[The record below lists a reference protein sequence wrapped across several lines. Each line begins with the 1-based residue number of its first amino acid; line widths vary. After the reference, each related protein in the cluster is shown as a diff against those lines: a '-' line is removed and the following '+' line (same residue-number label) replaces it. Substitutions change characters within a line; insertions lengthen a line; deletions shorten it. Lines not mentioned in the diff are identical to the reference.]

1 MKKVFKYTWAALALI
16 ALAAC
21 SDDTTESVSNNTTPT
36 DPTPTT
42 GKEVIAFSPE
52 GSGTTRAVDDPTGFT
67 SSTKVVMRIKAQN
80 GTETDWDDYRYTQAI
95 MTAAAQVSSDACNTD
110 WGLTGAHSHLSY
122 LEMPTNYTRYWD
134 DAFGRN
140 SKLTIYALAIPN
152 LSNPT
157 TLNNNILD
165 HTIDGT
171 KIKKVDDTTNPNWY
185 TINSSATENTKVMWT
200 VPKVQDG
207 TTFTTYDLAYSNNIR
222 SDVGTTDVK
231 MKGRYKQTYSS
242 STWSKSMD
250 WGRLEWEAQTGSSTV
265 GKFDQ
270 GHLVFQHALTYLEIN
285 LTEGAG
291 FDDTANTDF
300 VWTSKPSGS
309 KQAFKMIGF
318 PITGQLDLTKA
329 LNAEGMWTPTT
340 PTAGTDDIIQ
350 LKETRSQDNVT
361 TFKLEGY
368 VIPGTN
374 LDENNSNLFEFEIDN
389 AKYYV
394 TGEQIAT
401 AILAHTNTNTDEATK
416 TMAGKHY
423 VINLTVGKTKVTN
436 ITAAILPWEDVNTA
450 QTDAVNTHFS
460 FIFEDRGTQLN
471 GTTGNADKFDLYRAA
486 RDAGSFIDNITTDGT
501 PATTTTYDYNWG
513 TGYTEGAAPNKATK
527 TYNSTTS
534 RWEATNWFWK
544 DNKTWYHFRA
554 AGRGES
560 TSGEVTVSKDATNGD
575 YYTIQNGPIDGS
587 GTYKDWV
594 WGAPFTKK
602 DNTYKIT
609 YTSTNGFDNNQ
620 PETTTKQIAPAIGAT
635 TDVINMLLFHMTSQI
650 TVNLTTT
657 SGDDKVVLQDGDTK
671 TQVKIVRF
679 LPTGKVRMGTGKVE
693 ADGTRDTGTGVAM
706 TDAATSH
713 TAATAG
719 VAEKLGNFT
728 YGMVPQPLTGWG
740 DAIGLEIT
748 TPDNNTY
755 YVRDLSTITA
765 KVSATDPYSLKETNL
780 KNPYTLATGSTTDY
794 VINEWFPHYKY
805 VYNITLK
812 KKGILD
818 ITAAILPW
826 EVVVGNNIDIDL
838 EN

>member
-1 MKKVFKYTWAALALI
+1 MKKLFKYTWAVI
-16 ALAAC
+16 ALSALTAC
-21 SDDTTESVSNNTTPT
+21 SSDKDNIKDGPVQTLEPT
-36 DPTPTT
+36 N

-52 GSGTTRAVDDPTGFT
+52 GSGMTRAAGDPAGFT

-95 MTAAAQVSSDACNTD
+95 MTAAGQVSNDACNTD

-122 LEMPTNYTRYWD
+122 VETPTNYTRYWD

-152 LSNPT
+152 QSAPA
-157 TLNNNILD
+157 TLADNILD

-171 KIKKVDDTTNPNWY
+171 NIKNVDATTNPNWY
-185 TINSSATENTKVMWT
+185 TINSPATENTKVTWT

-207 TTFTTYDLAYSNNIR
+207 TTFTTYDLAYSNNVR
-222 SDVGTTDVK
+222 ADVGTTDTK
-231 MKGRYKQTYSS
+231 MKGRYKQTYASS
-242 STWSKSMD
+242 AWSKSMD
-250 WGRLEWEAQTGSSTV
+250 WGCLQWEKQSEGSTV

-291 FDDTANTDF
+291 FDAAANTDF
-300 VWTSKPSGS
+300 VWTNKLSGS
-309 KQAFKMIGF
+309 TQAFKMIGF

-329 LNAEGMWTPTT
+329 LNADGMWTPTT

-350 LKETRSQDNVT
+350 LKETRSSDNVT

-368 VIPGTN
+368 VIPGTS
-374 LDENNSNLFEFEIDN
+374 LDENNNNLFEFEIDN

-401 AILAHTNTNTDEATK
+401 AILANDASKTAEAAK
-416 TMAGKHY
+416 TLAGKHY
-423 VINLTVGKTKVTN
+423 VINLTVGKTKITN
-436 ITAAILPWEDVNTA
+436 ITAAILPWEDVNTT

-460 FIFEDRGTQLN
+460 FQFEDRGTKLD
-471 GTTGNADKFDLYRAA
+471 GTTGNAAKFDLYRAA
-486 RDAGSFIDNITTDGT
+486 RDAGDFIDNITTDGT
-501 PATTTTYDYNWG
+501 PASTTAYDYTWG
-513 TGYTEGAAPNKATK
+513 TGYTEGADPNKATK
-527 TYNSTTS
+527 NYEGGKWKTD
-534 RWEATNWFWK
+534 WFWV

-554 AGRGES
+554 AGRGDS
-560 TSGEVTVSKDATNGD
+560 PSGDVTVTKDATNGD

-587 GTYKDWV
+587 SSYKDWV
-594 WGAPFTKK
+594 WGAPFTHK
-602 DNTYKIT
+602 DNSYKII

-657 SGDDKVVLQDGDTK
+657 SGDDKVVLQNGSTK

-693 ADGTRDTGTGVAM
+693 ADGTRDTGTGVTM
-706 TDAATSH
+706 TDASTSH
-713 TAATAG
+713 TDASTG

-728 YGMVPQPLTGWG
+728 YGMVPQSLTGWG

-755 YVRDLSTITA
+755 YVRNLSTITA
-765 KVSATDPYSLKETNL
+765 KVSTTGSASLQQTHL
-780 KNPYTLATGSTTDY
+780 KNPYTLASGSSTDY

-826 EVVVGNNIDIDL
+826 EVVEGNNIDIDL

>member
-1 MKKVFKYTWAALALI
+1 MKGIKYILPLVAAFALASC
-16 ALAAC
+16 AK
-21 SDDTTESVSNNTTPT
+21 EP
-36 DPTPTT
+36 
-42 GKEVIAFSPE
+42 GKEVVPEVPTAEKESISFSPK
-52 GSGTTRAVDDPTGFT
+52 GNAMTKADGDPTGFT
-67 SSTKVVMRIKAQN
+67 SATKVVMRIKAQN

-95 MTAAAQVSSDACNTD
+95 MTAATQVSNDECNSV
-110 WGLTGAHSHLSY
+110 WGLDGNHSHLSY
-122 LEMPTNYTRYWD
+122 VESQTRYWD

-152 LSNPT
+152 LSAPT
-157 TLNNNILD
+157 TLSEEILN
-165 HTIDGT
+165 HPIDGT
-171 KIKKVDDTTNPNWY
+171 NIKTVDATTNPNWY
-185 TINSSATENTKVMWT
+185 TINSPATENTKVSWT
-200 VPKVQDG
+200 VPTVQDE

-222 SDVGTTDVK
+222 ADVGTDSK
-231 MKGRYKQTYSS
+231 MKGRYKQTYASS
-242 STWSKSMD
+242 AWSKSMD
-250 WGRLEWEAQTGSSTV
+250 WGCLQWEKQSEGSTV

-285 LTEGAG
+285 LKEGAG
-291 FDDTANTDF
+291 FDASANTDF
-300 VWTSKPSGS
+300 VWTNKPSGS
-309 KQAFKMIGF
+309 TQAFKMIGF

-329 LNAEGMWTPTT
+329 LNADGMWTPTT

-350 LKETRSQDNVT
+350 LKETRSSDNVT

-368 VIPGTN
+368 VIPGTD

-401 AILAHTNTNTDEATK
+401 AILANDAFKTAEAAK
-416 TMAGKHY
+416 TLAGKHY

-450 QTDAVNTHFS
+450 QTDADNTHFS
-460 FIFEDRGTQLN
+460 FTFEDRGDKLDN
-471 GTTGNADKFDLYRAA
+471 SGANASKFDLYRAA
-486 RDAGSFIDNITTDGT
+486 RNADAFIDNVTTDGT
-501 PATTTTYDYNWG
+501 PATTTNYDYEWN
-513 TGYTEGAAPNKATK
+513 TGYTAGTDPDTPNKATK
-527 TYNSTTS
+527 TYNSTTNK
-534 RWEATNWFWK
+534 WETNWYWEN
-544 DNKTWYHFRA
+544 NKTWYHFRA
-554 AGRGES
+554 AGSGES
-560 TSGEVTVSKDATNGD
+560 STRVDASVTKDDTNGD
-575 YYTIQNGPIDGS
+575 YFPIQHGPIAGD

-602 DNTYKIT
+602 DNSYKII
-609 YTSTNGFDNNQ
+609 YTSEKGFDNNQ
-620 PETTTKQIAPAIGAT
+620 DGTTTKQIAPAIGAT
-635 TDVINMLLFHMTSQI
+635 HDVINMLLFHMTSQI

-657 SGDDKVVLQDGDTK
+657 SGDDKVVLQNGSTK

-693 ADGTRDTGTGVAM
+693 ADGTRDTGTGVTM
-706 TDAATSH
+706 TDASTSH
-713 TAATAG
+713 TDASTG

-728 YGMVPQPLTGWG
+728 YGMVPQQLTGWG

-765 KVSATDPYSLKETNL
+765 KVSTTDPYSLKETNL
-780 KNPYTLATGSTTDY
+780 KNPYALATGSSTDY

-812 KKGILD
+812 KKGID
-818 ITAAILPW
+818 KITAAILPW
-826 EVVVGNNIDIDL
+826 EVVIGNNINIDL